1 MTNHIRISHLIG
13 KPALSGGWIIPRPPA
28 GRVKTQ
34 LDAAE
39 RSTRTVLVR
48 IRPDFA
54 TTTPV
59 TEVHAITARLQ
70 TMLAQTGTITATM
83 NHGEM
88 DPASKRYRPETK
100 TFKLGE
106 VYTLTTRE
114 AFRVLG
120 AKPYMWAFE
129 EVIPDDELKP
139 LIPEASASASSVNE
153 LQEKVRYLEGLV
165 QQMASAN
172 AAAASRPNKK
182 RTLKDIAEADT
193 KEAEGDE
200 G

>member
-1 MTNHIRISHLIG
+1 MANHIRISHLIG

-28 GRVKTQ
+28 GRVKQQ
-34 LDAAE
+34 LDEAE

-54 TTTPV
+54 TATPA
-59 TEVHAITARLQ
+59 TEIHAITARLA
-70 TMLAQTGTITATM
+70 TMLAQTGGITATM

-106 VYTLTTRE
+106 IYTLTTRE
-114 AFRVLG
+114 AFRLLG
-120 AKPYMWAFE
+120 SKPYMWAFE

-139 LIPEASASASSVNE
+139 LIPEATASASSVNE

-165 QQMASAN
+165 QQMAGAN
-172 AAAASRPNKK
+172 AAAARPTKK
-182 RTLKDIAEADT
+182 RTLKDIAEADA